1 MKKKNMDNNIY
12 HFKCYYLLIKISSS
26 ILIILVIFYS
36 IYFEN
41 IFKKNYNLR
50 NNENFI
56 LILDIEGIISIL
68 NIIQTIIF
76 GIFGYLKIKYYFII
90 LFLIFTLCAFISN
103 ITAILIIYFY
113 YSSRVN
119 LMFYILSIIK
129 EVFYLTNIIFVSIIL
144 KTIKT
149 LTNEKIILKTDNLS
163 EKIFKALSE
172 QQQKLLND
180 KNENLVDFSNI
191 NIRSE
196 DFSLTNSLEKSN

>member
-1 MKKKNMDNNIY
+1 MDNNIY

-90 LFLIFTLCAFISN
+90 LFLIFTLFAFISN